1 MHSDMLH
8 HSVLL
13 QELVEAFRPTDG
25 QLYLDATFGNGGYS
39 RALLEQADCC
49 VVAIDRDP
57 DAIRRGI
64 AMQQEFAG
72 RFVLVEGCFSD
83 MANLIKNLPAGP
95 EMLRDGAAEKL
106 DGAAFDLGVCSTQL
120 DQADRGFS
128 FRFDGPLD
136 MRMSRSGASAADIVM
151 YSDVSDLAQILWEYG
166 EEKASRRIARAIVKA
181 RETTPITS
189 TTQLANIIYSVV
201 PSKKPGQIDPATRS
215 FQALRIYVNRELDEL
230 AAGLAAVET
239 LLNPDGILA
248 VVSFHSLEDRI
259 VKRFLTKRSQH
270 ASRPSRHRPV
280 LDDTAPSFDLIVR
293 KAILPSADES
303 RVNSRA
309 RSAKLRIARRTA
321 APAYDTNNRESI
333 ACGQSF

>member
-13 QELVEAFRPTDG
+13 QEVVEALRPTDG
-25 QLYLDATFGNGGYS
+25 HFYLDATFGNGGYS
-39 RALLEQADCC
+39 RALLERADCC

-83 MANLIKNLPAGP
+83 MVSLIKNLPAGP
-95 EMLRDGAAEKL
+95 KMLRSGAPEKL
-106 DGAAFDLGVCSTQL
+106 DGAAFDLGVCSTHL

-136 MRMSRSGASAADIVM
+136 MRMSKSGTSAADIVM
-151 YSDVSDLAQILWEYG
+151 RSDATELAQILWEYG
-166 EEKASRRIARAIVKA
+166 EEKASRRIARAIATA

-189 TTQLANIIYSVV
+189 TKQLANIIYSVM

-230 AAGLAAVET
+230 AAGLVAVES

-248 VVSFHSLEDRI
+248 VVSFHSLEDRV
-259 VKRFLTKRSQH
+259 VKQFLTKRSQH
-270 ASRPSRHRPV
+270 ASRPSRHRPITN
-280 LDDTAPSFDLIVR
+280 DTAPSFDLIAR

-303 RVNSRA
+303 RANSRA
-309 RSAKLRIARRTA
+309 RSAKLRIARRTV
-321 APAYDTNNRESI
+321 APAYDSI
-333 ACGQSF
+333 NWERITCG